1 MLLQVGC
8 QRGDENGGLVVLFLC
23 GYGLLEEVV
32 LQEAALYVRVEY
44 LVFGC
49 AVVEVACLDACLSE

>member
-1 MLLQVGC
+1 M
-8 QRGDENGGLVVLFLC
+8 VLFLC